1 MIKRILSVTL
11 LSLFVVGF
19 TGLSTAQA
27 QQSQDLEI
35 GYVDPQSILNKMPE
49 MKAVQ
54 QKMQNFIDRKREE
67 FAQKQQEFQ
76 QQVSEY
82 QQKESVIS
90 ESAKKKEEERLGK
103 LNAEL
108 QEFQAQIQQEIQQR
122 QQELVSPLLS
132 EIDSAVST
140 VAQDMGLTYVLNQT
154 TSQGDAIIL
163 YTSNEAEQKYNITDQ
178 VMRELGI

>member
-1 MIKRILSVTL
+1 MLKRL
-11 LSLFVVGF
+11 LSISILCFLLVGF
-19 TGLSTAQA
+19 VGIPTSNA
-27 QQSQDLEI
+27 QQQDLKI

-54 QKMQNFIDRKREE
+54 QRLQNFIERKREE
-67 FAQKQQEFQ
+67 FATKQQDFQ

-82 QQKESVIS
+82 QQKSSVIS

-108 QEFQAQIQQEIQQR
+108 QQFQTQIQQDIQR
-122 QQELVSPLLS
+122 KQQELVGPLLDQ
-132 EIDSAVST
+132 INTAVGT
-140 VAQDMGLTYVLNQT
+140 VAQNMGLTYVINTT
-154 TSQGDAIIL
+154 TSQGDVIIL
-163 YTSNEAEQKYNITDQ
+163 YASDEAKQKYNITDQ